1 MSCKVLLLRLHRSGL
16 ITLPEPRHINSN
28 GKKSSRR
35 TEQGESKENIDGPL
49 PSLLPL
55 ELKRVVSKK
64 DSFLWNELIDRYHYL
79 GYTPFAGRPDPVFDQ
94 LSGRLSLRYRLF
106 CRGLEGGAQGCLDWL
121 EYRAPGAESA
131 SGCR

>member
-28 GKKSSRR
+28 GKRSSRR

-55 ELKRVVSKK
+55 SIAE
-64 DSFLWNELIDRYHYL
+64 
-79 GYTPFAGRPDPVFDQ
+79 PDPLKQRRGIWWRPVKHDQ
-94 LSGRLSLRYRLF
+94 IDIADINADFQRRSGEHYNFSLCF
-106 CRGLEGGAQGCLDWL
+106 
-121 EYRAPGAESA
+121 
-131 SGCR
+131 